1 MSSKVFLSVIVC
13 LALLF
18 SFGVSVKD
26 AKADAIMFPW
36 VVKSASVSTII
47 SVVNTSGAV
56 GVFFPGVYDYMGV
69 PLTLHYQYI
78 YKGTTA
84 NTATEPCLE
93 VDFTRQTSLNDIV
106 TFDAAAQI
114 NGGKPLF
121 NDTALNTPYSNL
133 RFDMGDGVAAP
144 RRAYLLVDNTTG
156 GVTTGDG
163 ALYGEA
169 ILMELSEGAAWGYIA
184 YNASG
189 SQSTT
194 ALDFSDGRDLY
205 GEVINQL
212 NPLGNPT
219 SEYTPVVLLNP
230 NDMQTKFFVTPIDQG
245 TNFQVDSACYGITPP
260 NAPNQRQLNINTA
273 IQFMTFSTD
282 RQFEGGIYDNDEEIL
297 SFTSPKNVV
306 CTAALALD
314 EIIDSGVYLPWKN
327 SGHQAWTILLTKAGT
342 VNANN
347 DDCFDNS
354 DTAACIGKLELSTG
368 ADTPFQGK
376 SLPGAVNTFNWLRN
390 NLTITGPAGLNMVSE
405 LGQAD

>member
-1 MSSKVFLSVIVC
+1 MRPKVLLSVIVC

-36 VVKSASVSTII
+36 VVKSATVSTII

-56 GVFFPGVYDYMGV
+56 GVFFPGVYSVSGI

-106 TFDAAAQI
+106 TFDAAGAI
-114 NGGKPLF
+114 GGGKPLF

-156 GVTTGDG
+156 GLTTGDG

-169 ILMELSEGAAWGYIA
+169 ILMELNEGAAWGYIA

-194 ALDFSDGRDLY
+194 ALDFSDGNDLY

-212 NPLGNPT
+212 SPGGNPGP
-219 SEYTPVVLLNP
+219 EYTPVVLLNP
-230 NDMQTKFFVTPIDQG
+230 NDATTKFFVTPIDAG
-245 TNFQVDSACYGITPP
+245 LNFQEASNLACITPP
-260 NAPNQRQLNINTA
+260 TTPNQRKLSINSQ
-273 IQFMTFSTD
+273 IQFVTFGTTA
-282 RQFEGGIYDNDEEIL
+282 FNGGIYDNDEEIL
-297 SFTSPKNVV
+297 SFTTPKNVV
-306 CTAALALD
+306 CTAALGLD
-314 EIIDSGVYLPWKN
+314 EIMDSGVFVPWKN
-327 SGHQAWTILLTKAGT
+327 SGHQGWTILITNRGT
-342 VNANN
+342 VNQNGDN
-347 DDCFDNS
+347 CYDNS
-354 DTAACIGKLELSTG
+354 ETQACIGKLEYSVG
-368 ADTPFQGK
+368 SSSFQGK
-376 SLPGAVNTFNWLRN
+376 TVPGAFNTFNWLRN
-390 NLTITGPAGLNMVSE
+390 NLTVTGPAGLNLVSE
-405 LGQAD
+405 LNQAE